1 MIQASVFDAE
11 GRITLRGRMK
21 PDEADMNTPDGGGWV
36 EGHHDG
42 AVSYVAEGVV
52 TPRPDTGLPASHTL
66 STDTDWTLPDVPEG
80 TQVLIDGAEAG
91 TVDGDGLT
99 LTFPE
104 ARKWH
109 VELRPPFPWRGSA
122 CEVTVT

>member
-1 MIQASVFDAE
+1 MILASIHDAD
-11 GRITLRGRMK
+11 GRIRLVGRMQ
-21 PDEADMNTPDGGGWV
+21 PYEVPLNTPEGGGWV

-42 AVSYVAEGVV
+42 AVSYVADDAV

-66 STDTDWTLPDVPEG
+66 PTETDWALPYAPEG

-91 TVDGDGLT
+91 VTDEDGLI

-104 ARKWH
+104 ARIWH
-109 VELRPPFPWRGSA
+109 VELRPPFPWRGAA

>member
-1 MIQASVFDAE
+1 MNITTHDAS
-11 GRITLRGRMK
+11 GRIRQVMTVRLG
-21 PDEADMNTPDGGGWV
+21 EADLNTPDGGGWV

-42 AVSYVAEGVV
+42 AVSYVADDAV
-52 TPRPDTGLPASHTL
+52 TPRPDTGLPEAHTL
-66 STDTDWTLPDVPEG
+66 PADTDWTLPDVPPD

-91 TVDGDGLT
+91 VTDEGGLI

-104 ARKWH
+104 TRKWH
-109 VELRPPFPWRGSA
+109 VELRPPFPWRGAA

>member
-1 MIQASVFDAE
+1 MMNITTHDAT
-11 GRITLRGRMK
+11 GRIRQVMTLR
-21 PDEADMNTPDGGGWV
+21 PEEADMNTPEGGGWV

-42 AVSYVAEGVV
+42 AVSYVADGAV

-66 STDTDWTLPDVPEG
+66 PTDTDWTLPDVPEG

-104 ARKWH
+104 AREWH
-109 VELRPPFPWRGSA
+109 VELRPPFPWRA
-122 CEVTVT
+122 AECEVTVT